1 MLHLSG
7 TDICTV
13 KTRLF
18 NRYSVHLNFYYITNI
33 VVLLFEFWLDKGQLN
48 SLNIYGNLTFRKH
61 AIFGISK
68 NNNNNNNNNNNEQ
81 LDTNIFRVG
90 PEDMLNRHKYIWG
103 LTD

>member
-7 TDICTV
+7 TDIHTV

-18 NRYSVHLNFYYITNI
+18 NRYSVHLNLCYITNI
-33 VVLLFEFWLDKGQLN
+33 IVLLFEFWLDKGQLN
-48 SLNIYGNLTFRKH
+48 SLNIYENLTFRKH

-68 NNNNNNNNNNNEQ
+68 KNNNNKEQ

-90 PEDMLNRHKYIWG
+90 PADMLDRHKYI
-103 LTD
+103 